1 MQLCVYDRSTGST
14 VNSIRVGSND
24 TDGEVISFDATT
36 VFLSIGANVTVPE
49 GGIVVYPMICPKALF
64 AASPDFAQYAP
75 TNRELYEMILAMQN
89 GGNS

>member
-14 VNSIRVGSND
+14 VSSIRVGSND
-24 TDGEVISFDATT
+24 TDGEVISFDATA

-64 AASPDFAQYAP
+64 DASPDFA
-75 TNRELYEMILAMQN
+75 
-89 GGNS
+89 